1 LLGFQISGKSE
12 GGASHGWKQ
21 FDVEQIRQ
29 LRVLE
34 RRFRG
39 SRADS
44 TQQHRT
50 WDTLYARVT

>member
-1 LLGFQISGKSE
+1 ME
-12 GGASHGWKQ
+12 A
-21 FDVEQIRQ
+21 VRREQIRQ

-39 SRADS
+39 SRADR

-50 WDTLYARVT
+50 WETLYARVT